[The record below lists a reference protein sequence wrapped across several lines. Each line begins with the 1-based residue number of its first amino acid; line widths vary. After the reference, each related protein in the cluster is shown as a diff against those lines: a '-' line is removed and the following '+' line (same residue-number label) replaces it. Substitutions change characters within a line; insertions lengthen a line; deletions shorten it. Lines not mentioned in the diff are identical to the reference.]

1 MRFLR
6 ILSES
11 FVLAVQQLL
20 SNKLRTLISL
30 MGIIIGIWCV
40 IMVISAV
47 NSLEYIIRKSFKKI

>member
-20 SNKLRTLISL
+20 SNKLRTLLSL
-30 MGIIIGIWCV
+30 MGIIIGIW
-40 IMVISAV
+40 
-47 NSLEYIIRKSFKKI
+47 